1 MLRTLLLASLFLL
14 GAGPGPRA
22 GRATAPA
29 PPAVDELAD
38 LVAEVER
45 RREETDLEVLDRLA
59 ALGTPEA
66 AQAMVG
72 LYDGQGS
79 LYVRIELVRRMS
91 RFDGVDGAGEVAMR
105 KLTDLATLSDELEV
119 REAALDAL
127 AASPEEGRDWLR
139 QIVESPAEDEVR
151 ERAMALH
158 VEGKT
163 PEDAE
168 WYRKLYA
175 EQLGGGGKD
184 KKKGRKKEEEDEKIV
199 HRLPDLAHQAFGAL
213 VADLEEKELK
223 EALEGDSAAVQ
234 YLALDEYAGR
244 SLKKA
249 VKYAEDLYDHPET
262 PVRLRILAAQ
272 LLKEASGKKALKR
285 FVEDAGKFATPEPLR
300 VALAELVADVNDS
313 ATNKKLA
320 RSVTKGKPYE
330 KRFALRALVNDADEG
345 LLEDARELLGD
356 EDASVRTVACEFL
369 VRRGDAASAPA
380 IEAMMAELT
389 NPVDVSLV
397 MDQLGRLL
405 GKDDAWEAKLLAF
418 VGSEDVEVRNAA
430 LTQLGRDRGAEHLD
444 LLVENL
450 GSAAWSTRLACL
462 KGLVAMRDRRVIGPI
477 VERMQAEYGRMKVEF
492 ADGLFELT
500 GQPFR
505 TAEKSWLAWW
515 KGDGKDSDVISLA
528 ELEKAREREELRRLK
543 QVTNSRFFGI
553 RIVSHRVVFIIDV
566 SGSMEEPMRVD
577 YRDSDPETRMT
588 VAKRELTRAI
598 RSLEQGALFNI
609 ITFSSG
615 VDSWLDDGVMASGD
629 TSRDEAEAFV
639 ARLTP
644 GGATNLYDS
653 LRLAFEDED
662 VDTIFVLSD
671 GEPTAGEVTD
681 VGKIREDVRAWNEH
695 RGIEINTI
703 GIGGRLDILQ
713 WLSEDSGGKHVK
725 FR

>member
-1 MLRTLLLASLFLL
+1 MFRLLAVLSLLLLGVRASSLP
-14 GAGPGPRA
+14 GGGP
-22 GRATAPA
+22 
-29 PPAVDELAD
+29 DEVAD
-38 LVAEVER
+38 LVAEVQR
-45 RREETDLEVLDRLA
+45 SREETDLAVLDRLA
-59 ALGTPEA
+59 AIGTPAA
-66 AQAMVG
+66 AQAMAD
-72 LYDGQGS
+72 LFDGQGS
-79 LYVRIELVRRMS
+79 LYIRIELVRRLP
-91 RFDGVDGAGEVAMR
+91 RFDGIDEAGAVAMR

-127 AASPEEGRDWLR
+127 AASPEDGRDWLR

-151 ERAMALH
+151 ERAMDLH

-163 PEDAE
+163 PEDAG

-175 EQLGGGGKD
+175 EQLGDGGKD
-184 KKKGRKKEEEDEKIV
+184 KKKGRKKDEEQEKIV
-199 HRLPDLAHQAFGAL
+199 HRLPELAHKAFAAL

-223 EALEGDSAAVQ
+223 EALDGDSAAVQ
-234 YLALDEYAGR
+234 YLALEEYGGR

-249 VKYAEDLYDHPET
+249 VKYAQDLYGHPET
-262 PVRLRILAAQ
+262 PVRLRILSARMM
-272 LLKEASGKKALKR
+272 KEASGKKALKA
-285 FVEDAGKFATPEPLR
+285 FVDDAGKFATPEPLR
-300 VALAELVADVNDS
+300 IALAELVADVNDP
-313 ATNKKLA
+313 ATNKKLMRA
-320 RSVTKGKPYE
+320 VTKGKPYE

-345 LLEDARELLGD
+345 LLEDARALLGD
-356 EDASVRTVACEFL
+356 EESSVRTVACEFL
-369 VRRGDAASAPA
+369 VRRGDTASAPA
-380 IEAMMAELT
+380 IEAMMGELT
-389 NPVDVSLV
+389 DPVAVSLV

-405 GKDDAWEAKLLAF
+405 GKDDAWEKKLLEF
-418 VGSEDVEVRNAA
+418 VGSEDIEVRNAA
-430 LTQLGRDRGAEHLD
+430 LTQLGRDRGTAHLE

-450 GSAAWSTRLACL
+450 GSPAWSTRLACL
-462 KGLVAMRDRRVIGPI
+462 RGLTAMRDRQTIGPI
-477 VERMQAEYGRMKVEF
+477 VEQMQSEYGRMKVEF
-492 ADGLFELT
+492 ADALFELT

-566 SGSMEEPMRVD
+566 SGSMEEPMRAD
-577 YRDSDPETRMT
+577 YRDSNPETRMT
-588 VAKRELTRAI
+588 VAKRELTNAI
-598 RSLEQGALFNI
+598 KGLEQGALFNI

-629 TSRDEAEAFV
+629 RSRDEAEAFV

-653 LRLAFEDED
+653 IRMAFDDEE
-662 VDTIFVLSD
+662 VDTIFILSD

-681 VGKIREDVRAWNEH
+681 VGRIREDVRAWNEH

>member
-1 MLRTLLLASLFLL
+1 MLRLLLLSSLFLI
-14 GAGPGPRA
+14 GASPSPRPS
-22 GRATAPA
+22 AT
-29 PPAVDELAD
+29 VDELAD
-38 LVAEVER
+38 LVTEVER
-45 RREETDLEVLDRLA
+45 RREETDLEVLDRIA
-59 ALGTPEA
+59 GLGTVEA
-66 AQAMVG
+66 AQAMVD
-72 LYDGQGS
+72 LFDGQGS
-79 LYVRIELVRRMS
+79 LYMRIELMRRLP
-91 RFDGVDGAGEVAMR
+91 RFDGVDEAGEVAMR
-105 KLTDLATLSDELEV
+105 KLTDLATLSDELEI
-119 REAALDAL
+119 RDEALDGL

-151 ERAMALH
+151 ERALDLH

-163 PEDAE
+163 AEDAE

-184 KKKGRKKEEEDEKIV
+184 KKKGRKKKDEEEEKIV
-199 HRLPDLAHQAFGAL
+199 HRLPTLAHKAFGAL

-223 EALEGDSAAVQ
+223 EALDGNSAPVQ
-234 YLALDEYAGR
+234 YLALEEYSSR

-249 VKYAEDLYDHPET
+249 VKYADDLYDHPET
-262 PVRLRILAAQ
+262 PVRLRILSAR
-272 LLKEASGKKALKR
+272 LLKEAEGKRSLKR
-285 FVEDAGKFATPEPLR
+285 FVADAGKFATPEPLR
-300 VALAELVADVNDS
+300 IALAELVADVNDP

-320 RSVTKGKPYE
+320 RSVSKGKPYE
-330 KRFALRALVNDADEG
+330 KRFALRSLVNDEDPK
-345 LLEDARELLGD
+345 LLEEARELLGD
-356 EDASVRTVACEFL
+356 EEPSVRTVACEFL
-369 VRRGDAASAPA
+369 VRRGDTESAPA
-380 IEAMMAELT
+380 IEAMMAELSD
-389 NPVDVSLV
+389 PVRVSLV

-405 GKDDAWEAKLLAF
+405 GKDGAWESRLLAF
-418 VGSEDVEVRNAA
+418 VESDDEEVRNAA
-430 LTQLGRDRGAEHLD
+430 LTQLGRDRGTAHLD
-444 LLVENL
+444 LLLENL
-450 GSAAWSTRLACL
+450 SHQSWSTRLACL
-462 KGLVAMRDRRVIGPI
+462 KGLLAMRDRQVIGPL
-477 VERMQAEYGRMKVEF
+477 VEQMQEEYGRMKVEF
-492 ADGLFELT
+492 ADALFELT

-505 TAEKSWLAWW
+505 TAQKSWLAWYE
-515 KGDGKDSDVISLA
+515 GEGKDSDVISLA

-566 SGSMEEPMRVD
+566 SGSMEEAMRVE
-577 YRDSDPETRMT
+577 YSDADTETRMT

-598 RSLEQGALFNI
+598 RSLEQGAMFNI

-615 VDSWLDDGVMASGD
+615 VDSWLDEGVMTSGD
-629 TSRDEAEAFV
+629 RSRDEAEAFV

-653 LRLAFEDED
+653 LKMAFEDEE

-671 GEPTAGEVTD
+671 GEPTAGAVTD
-681 VGKIREDVRAWNEH
+681 VGRIREDVRAWNEH